1 MSTPVA
7 ICASACASS
16 GSVTMIGEAPAA
28 SSAFAVMSCTITFV
42 MQWVSGC
49 VARTCSMHWRTSFRN
64 MRRRARAEKQ
74 VSTCVVAFVAFAQVA
89 FVFVVLAQ
97 ALFSCDLP
105 ASAPA
110 SFASLRLVVTALL
123 SVVIMFPFASTI

>member
-74 VSTCVVAFVAFAQVA
+74 VSTCVVAFVVAFALVTVA
-89 FVFVVLAQ
+89 L
-97 ALFSCDLP
+97 
-105 ASAPA
+105 A